1 MPTQTR
7 RLPTIRQTIKGQKN
21 GLMPFFYALN
31 VLREVVNKLRRSQ
44 VFLAR
49 CIPNVATHCRNCLCL
64 RKNSAQYQTIRKTFF
79 QRTSDFKSKENY
91 KRNFLPLK
99 GRRQK
104 QIQKSDLLFCKT
116 TKMQCEKRKMPMQ

>member
-44 VFLAR
+44 VFLVR
-49 CIPNVATHCRNCLCL
+49 CIQKVQHIAETAFACGKILPNTKQYAKRFFN
-64 RKNSAQYQTIRKTFF
+64 AQVI
-79 QRTSDFKSKENY
+79 SKA
-91 KRNFLPLK
+91 K
-99 GRRQK
+99 
-104 QIQKSDLLFCKT
+104 KT
-116 TKMQCEKRKMPMQ
+116 TNAIFCR

>member
-49 CIPNVATHCRNCLCL
+49 CIQKVQHIAEAAFACRQILPNTKQYAKHFCN
-64 RKNSAQYQTIRKTFF
+64 AQVF
-79 QRTSDFKSKENY
+79 
-91 KRNFLPLK
+91 
-99 GRRQK
+99 
-104 QIQKSDLLFCKT
+104 
-116 TKMQCEKRKMPMQ
+116 